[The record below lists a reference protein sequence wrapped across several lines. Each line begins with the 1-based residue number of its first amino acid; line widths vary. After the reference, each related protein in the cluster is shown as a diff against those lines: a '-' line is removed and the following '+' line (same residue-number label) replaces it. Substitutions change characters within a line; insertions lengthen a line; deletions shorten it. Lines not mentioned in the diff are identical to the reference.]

1 MWFTLLGCASLSLV
15 NAFTFL
21 TPLIGFALGVALF
34 GERLGV
40 SAAIGLSVAGIGVLF
55 VERGGSPAATQRT
68 AFAQQFGRLTDSTW
82 R

>member
-1 MWFTLLGCASLSLV
+1 MWFTLLGCASLSRI

-21 TPLIGFALGVALF
+21 TPLIGFALF